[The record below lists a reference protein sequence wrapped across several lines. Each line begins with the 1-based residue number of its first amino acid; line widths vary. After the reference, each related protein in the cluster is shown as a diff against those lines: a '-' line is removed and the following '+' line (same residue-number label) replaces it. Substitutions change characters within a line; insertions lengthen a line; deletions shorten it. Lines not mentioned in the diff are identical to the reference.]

1 MKRIQERLLIGF
13 VMCVLA
19 CGAAWAQGTGQI
31 NGVVKDQSGAVL
43 PGAEVTATQTETGVA
58 RTSISNETGIF
69 VLPNLPVGPYKIE
82 VSLPGFRTYV
92 QTGVVLQVNASP
104 TINAVLEVGQ
114 VSESVEVQ
122 ADAAMVETRSTGIGS
137 VIENQRVLE
146 LPLNGRNVQELVFL
160 AGAAVVGRTDNTQGV
175 GKNYPVLTISVAG
188 GGTTSMTYTMDGGT
202 YNDPENNLTMPI
214 PFPDALQ
221 EFKVETSAVPAQYG
235 LHGAA
240 SVSIVTKSGTNTF
253 HGSLFE
259 FVRNYKFNARPFFA
273 PVRDSLKRNQF
284 GGTIGGPI
292 KTDKLFFFA
301 GIQASTIR
309 SAPTTNTTFVPTAAM
324 KAGDFTTFLS
334 PACNSGTQRTIRN
347 PAGYTLPGFVNGRI
361 NPAEFS
367 PAAVKYINLLPAATN
382 DCGLTFFALRS
393 DQDEQQWLGRID
405 YTASNKHTIFGR
417 YFGTR
422 LIQPIQDYK
431 ASILNASRAGARHRY
446 DLAVI
451 GSTYLI
457 SPNLVNQFRMS
468 GNRTWNIKL
477 LGEYLN
483 LSDLGVNVFSAPQPT
498 RYPQVNVTGG
508 PSVGGGMFFTHYPT
522 VSYQFADD
530 LSWVKGSHQL
540 GFGAN
545 WIHSA
550 MNSNLGNMAHG
561 RFDFTGGQ
569 TGTGMTDL
577 FLGRSSV
584 FQQNAFT
591 GTQNRLDYIGLYV
604 QDSWKATPRLTVNYG
619 MRWDPYL
626 PVAKKHDYMAHLE
639 KSWMIQGVR
648 SKVWPLAGAGVLYPG
663 DTMPDG
669 RELPRAA
676 SYPDWINFAPRLG
689 LAWDVKGDGRTSVRA
704 AYGMFYD
711 LPQLFWINANQHQPG
726 WGYQVQLG
734 ATSFEDPWANFP
746 GGNPYP
752 HVRSTTRPFREGA
765 THYTFPL
772 DHQSMYTQQWNL
784 SLQQQF
790 GTNWMAGATY
800 IGNNVIHMWT
810 AFDENPATFIPGN
823 CVAGQY
829 GLTAPGACSSTA
841 NYNNRREWF
850 LSNPAEGRF
859 YGRIYSSDE
868 GGTQSYNGM
877 LLALQRRF
885 AAGSSIS
892 ANYTWSHCIGDVQN
906 PEAGNIGYADKYN
919 RAYDRGNCAGV
930 DRRHLFNISAVGQMP
945 SFANSTLR
953 MVASGWKASLITR
966 YTSGTFG
973 SITNGGD
980 TTLTGQTEGPQPRPN
995 QVLATIYPAA
1005 QTIGQWVNRAA
1016 FATQAAG
1023 TYGNVG
1029 ASTVLLPSATTV
1041 DMSVSRIFSIR
1052 ETQKLEFRAEAFN
1065 ILNKAN
1071 FSDPNLTLTNQAFG
1085 RILGTKDPRIMQFAL
1100 KYNF

>member
-1 MKRIQERLLIGF
+1 MRRFHERLLIALM
-13 VMCVLA
+13 VCVFA
-19 CGAAWAQGTGQI
+19 CTAAWAQGTGQI

-43 PGAEVTATQTETGVA
+43 PGAEVTATQTETGVT
-58 RTSISNETGIF
+58 RTSVSNETGNFI
-69 VLPNLPVGPYKIE
+69 LPNLPVGPYRIE
-82 VSLPGFRTYV
+82 VGLPGFRTYV
-92 QTGVVLQVNASP
+92 QTGIVLQVNGSP
-104 TINAVLEVGQ
+104 SISAVLEVGQ
-114 VSESVEVQ
+114 VSEQVEVQ
-122 ADAAMVETRSTGIGS
+122 ADATMVETRSTGVGA
-137 VIENQRVLE
+137 VIENTRVLE
-146 LPLNGRNVQELVFL
+146 LPLNGRNVQELVYSI
-160 AGAAVVGRTDNTQGV
+160 GAVVVGRTDNTQGV
-175 GKNYPVLTISVAG
+175 GKNYPVLTLSVAG

-202 YNDPENNLTMPI
+202 YNDPENNLTMPL

-240 SVSIVTKSGTNTF
+240 SVSVVTKSGTNTF

-273 PVRDSLKRNQF
+273 ATRDSLKRNQF

-292 KTDKLFFFA
+292 KKDKLFFFG

-309 SAPTTNTTFVPTAAM
+309 SAPAITPTFVPTAAM

-334 PACNSGTQRTIRN
+334 PACNSGTQRTVRN
-347 PAGYTLPGFVNGRI
+347 PTGYTLPGFTNGRI

-382 DCGLTFFALRS
+382 DCGLTFYALRS

-405 YTASNKHTIFGR
+405 YTVSDKHTIFGR

-431 ASILNASRAGARHRY
+431 ANILNANRAGARHRY

-457 SPNLVNQFRMS
+457 SPNVVNQFRVT

-498 RYPQVNVTGG
+498 RYPFINVSGG
-508 PSVGGGMFFTHYPT
+508 PSVGSGMFFTQYPT
-522 VSYQFADD
+522 VSYQFVDD
-530 LSWVKGSHQL
+530 ISWVKGAHQI

-561 RFDFTGGQ
+561 RFDFTGAQ
-569 TGTGMTDL
+569 TGLGMTDL

-584 FQQNAFT
+584 YQQNAFT
-591 GTQNRLDYIGLYV
+591 GTQNRLDYIGLYA
-604 QDSWKATPRLTVNYG
+604 QDSWKVTPRLTMNYG
-619 MRWDPYL
+619 LRWDPYL
-626 PVAKKHDYMAHLE
+626 PVAKKHDYMAHLDIN
-639 KSWMIQGVR
+639 WMLAGVR

-669 RELPRAA
+669 KVLPRAA
-676 SYPDWINFAPRLG
+676 SYADWMNFAPRLG
-689 LAWDVKGDGRTSVRA
+689 LAWDVRGDGRTSVRA
-704 AYGMFYD
+704 AYGLFYD

-752 HVRSTTRPFREGA
+752 HVRSKDRPFREGA

-772 DHQSMYTQQWNL
+772 HHQSMYTQQWNL
-784 SLQQQF
+784 SVQQQF
-790 GTNWMAGATY
+790 GTNWLASATY

-829 GLTAPGACSSTA
+829 GLTTSGPCSSTA

-850 LSNPAEGRF
+850 LANPNEGRF

-868 GGTQSYNGM
+868 GGTQNYNGM

-885 AAGSSIS
+885 AAGSTIS
-892 ANYTWSHCIGDVQN
+892 ANYTWSHCIGDIQN

-919 RAYDRGNCAGV
+919 RAFDRGNCALV
-930 DRRHLFNISAVGQMP
+930 DRRHLFNVSAVALMP
-945 SFANSTLR
+945 SFANTTLR
-953 MVASGWKASLITR
+953 TIASGWRASLIFGYQT
-966 YTSGTFG
+966 GTFNSVTTG
-973 SITNGGD
+973 AD

-995 QVLATIYPAA
+995 QVLASIYPEQ
-1005 QTIGQWVNRAA
+1005 QTINNWVNRAA
-1016 FATQAAG
+1016 FVTPAAG
-1023 TYGNVG
+1023 VYGNAG
-1029 ASTVLLPSATTV
+1029 ASTVRLPGATKV
-1041 DMSVSRIFSIR
+1041 DVGISRIFSIR
-1052 ETQKLEFRAEAFN
+1052 ETQKLEVRAEAFN
-1065 ILNKAN
+1065 VINKAN
-1071 FSDPNLTLTNQAFG
+1071 FGAPNLSLTSNTFG
-1085 RILGTKDPRIMQFAL
+1085 RILTTSDPRIMQFAL